1 MAKKAQSEDAAAA
14 IRRLTIVQLGLA
26 GVSQTQIR
34 KIVGGGINEVN
45 AIVKLLKKKKRGG
58 N

>member
-1 MAKKAQSEDAAAA
+1 MAKKAQPGDVAAA

-26 GVSQTQIR
+26 GVGQTQIR
-34 KIVGGGINEVN
+34 KIVGVSINEVN
-45 AIVKLLKKKKRGG
+45 AIVKLLKKKKRGA